1 MNTQPFKALE
11 YDQILQLLKGF
22 TTSSVGKALCE
33 GLKPQRKLSWIK
45 KRLGEVDELRGIM
58 EVYGDIPLVGIK
70 DVRRAIAGARIE
82 GAVLSTEEILDIAG
96 NIRVCHGMKSS
107 FKKVKGDFPLVGD
120 LISRLSDLRGL
131 ESEITRTID
140 GQGKIP
146 DDASESLRQIR
157 SDIAGYR
164 KRIKRALEEMMKRE
178 DLQGLFQERLIT
190 IRNGRYVLPIKSEF
204 KNQMG
209 GIVHDHSHSKM
220 TIFLEPLEVVDHNNE
235 LSLLL
240 EDERQ
245 EERRI
250 LAGLTRHIGEFH
262 QELLRDLE
270 VLGEIDL
277 LYAKVK
283 LSQKFHGVNPLVNRN
298 GVVRLLGARH
308 PLLYMK
314 EGDCTV
320 PIDIHLDGYSKALII
335 SGANAGGKTVALKT
349 LGLLSL
355 MVQSGMH
362 IPAIDGSEIPLYH
375 SVFAD
380 IGDEQN
386 IQENLSTFS
395 ARILS
400 LTRIL
405 EKADPF
411 SLVLLDE
418 AGAGTNSKEGSALAI
433 GVLDY
438 LMDKGATVVVTTHL
452 DELKAYGYLNKGA
465 TNVSV
470 AFDSETLEPKYE
482 LIYGDSGLSNA
493 FLVAEKLGFPR
504 SVLDLAA
511 KYLAD
516 KGSDA
521 SRLIR
526 DIEGLQEDLRKERE
540 EIGVLKEEIQGH
552 RDRLRQLVGR
562 MRERRL
568 DILKK
573 VEERGRILLQQ
584 TEMDLKRIVEEA
596 RKTGYREKR
605 IPKGDLKKARER
617 FFFQVRSKK
626 RKGRDVSGLKAGDWA
641 RVLSLTR
648 VGLVSKVYGESKRAD
663 VQVGNL
669 KVNVPLRDLERAELQ
684 PMPYSMKN
692 AGMKEEVPPERAV
705 PSEINVVGLTV
716 EEALPVVDK
725 FIDDAIVGRLEKV
738 DIIHG
743 VGTGRLREA
752 IGEHLRHHRSVKRF
766 GPKDLMRSGVTV
778 VEFW

>member
-1 MNTQPFKALE
+1 MDNQPFKALE
-11 YDQILQLLKGF
+11 YDQILELLKEF
-22 TTSSVGKALCE
+22 ATSSLGKALCQ

-45 KRLGEVDELRGIM
+45 KRLGEVDELKGIM
-58 EVYGDIPLVGIK
+58 EAYGDIPLMGIK
-70 DVRRAIAGARIE
+70 DVRRAIVRARIE

-96 NIRVCHGMKSS
+96 NLRVCHGLKSS
-107 FKKVKGDFPLVGD
+107 FRKVKGDFPLVGD

-131 ESEITRTID
+131 ESEIARTID

-164 KRIKRALEEMMKRE
+164 KTIKRALEKMMKRE
-178 DLQGLFQERLIT
+178 DLQGLFQEKLIT
-190 IRNGRYVLPIKSEF
+190 VRNGRYVLPIKSEF
-204 KNQMG
+204 KNQME

-250 LAGLTRHIGEFH
+250 LSELTQHIGVFH

-283 LSQKFHGVNPLVNRN
+283 LSQELHGVNLLVNRN
-298 GVVRLLGARH
+298 GVVRLLEARH

-314 EGDCTV
+314 EGDHTV
-320 PIDIHLDGYSKALII
+320 PIDVHLNGYSRALII

-362 IPAIDGSEIPLYH
+362 IPAKEGSEIPLYN

-395 ARILS
+395 AHILS

-405 EKADPF
+405 EKSDHL

-418 AGAGTNSKEGSALAI
+418 LGVGTNSKEGSALAI

-438 LMDKGATVVVTTHL
+438 LIEKEATVVVTTHL

-465 TNVSV
+465 INVSV

-482 LIYGDSGLSNA
+482 LIYGDSGSSNA
-493 FLVAEKLGFPR
+493 FLVAAKLGFPMT
-504 SVLDLAA
+504 VLDLAA

-516 KGSDA
+516 QGGGS
-521 SRLIR
+521 SRLVC
-526 DIEGLQEDLRKERE
+526 DIEGLKGDLRKERE

-562 MRERRL
+562 IRERRQE
-568 DILKK
+568 ILEE
-573 VEERGRILLQQ
+573 VQERGRAILQQ
-584 TEMDLKRIVEEA
+584 TEIELKRIAEDA
-596 RKTGYREKR
+596 RKNGYRETSM
-605 IPKGDLKKARER
+605 PMADLKKARER
-617 FFFQVRSKK
+617 FFVQFRNRN
-626 RKGRDVSGLKAGDWA
+626 RKGGGVAGLSVGDWV
-641 RVLSLTR
+641 RVLSLNR
-648 VGLVSKVYGESKRAD
+648 VGVVAKVYGDSERAD
-663 VQVGNL
+663 VQVESL
-669 KVNVPLRDLERAELQ
+669 KVNLPIRDLERTAPQ
-684 PMPYSMKN
+684 F
-692 AGMKEEVPPERAV
+692 AGDSARKGRVMCEPSPEKTV
-705 PSEINVVGLTV
+705 LLEINVVGLTV
-716 EEALPVVDK
+716 EEALPVLDK
-725 FIDDAIVGRLEKV
+725 FIDDAILGKLEKV

-743 VGTGRLREA
+743 RGTGRLREA
-752 IGEHLRHHRSVKRF
+752 IGEHLKHHRAVKRF
-766 GPKDLMRSGVTV
+766 GPKDLMRAGVTV